1 MRHHR
6 AFLRALVAAAAF
18 GVAAGCTDRLPDQDL
33 RIIETAP
40 VERLSAALLWQ
51 DFQTV
56 REQAER
62 NYNGKAIVVTGDVT
76 RAGTEETGET
86 YVYFAQTEAAGV
98 YAGLLAEQ
106 AATILAGVQ
115 DNPRVRLKCFCEGF
129 STNVVLKS
137 CVAEP

>member
-1 MRHHR
+1 MRVIAR
-6 AFLRALVAAAAF
+6 VSAVTLFVFAAAA
-18 GVAAGCTDRLPDQDL
+18 CTDRLPDQDL
-33 RIIETAP
+33 RILQTPP

-56 REQAER
+56 PDQAGR

-76 RAGTEETGET
+76 RAGTEETGDT
-86 YVYFAQTEAAGV
+86 YVYFAQTDAAGV
-98 YAGLLAEQ
+98 YAALLAEQ

-115 DNPRVRLKCFCEGF
+115 ENPRVRLKCFCEGF